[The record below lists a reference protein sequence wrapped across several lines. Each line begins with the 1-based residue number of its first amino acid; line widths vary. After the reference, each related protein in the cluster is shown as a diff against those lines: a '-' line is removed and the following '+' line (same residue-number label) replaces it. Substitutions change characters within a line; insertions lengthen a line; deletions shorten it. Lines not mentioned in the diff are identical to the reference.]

1 MLHEVIDRT
10 RFETHYCSAGYDE
23 DAKVNLV
30 GHSMGGLI
38 IAGRLER
45 VGTKALIKV
54 MITGR
59 SSLDGDPDPRLSRS
73 RGAAAA

>member
-10 RFETHYCSAGYDE
+10 RLMKHYCSAGYDE
-23 DAKVNLV
+23 ESKVNLV
-30 GHSMGGLI
+30 GHSMDGLI

-54 MITGR
+54 ITGR
-59 SSLDGDPDPRLSRS
+59 SSLDGDPAPRLSRS